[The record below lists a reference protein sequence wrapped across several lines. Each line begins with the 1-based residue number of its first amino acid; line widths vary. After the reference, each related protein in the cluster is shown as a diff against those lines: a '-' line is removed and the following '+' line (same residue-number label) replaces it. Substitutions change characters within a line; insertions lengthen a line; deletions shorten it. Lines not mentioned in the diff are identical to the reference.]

1 VSIGLIAGLTG
12 RARGCR
18 VVLGAALFAGSTAAG
33 PGGCF
38 ASSPSGGGDAGYD
51 APAYDATQ
59 PADSGLAPDGHL
71 ADASPGDSTTG
82 EAGPP
87 EGSADVV
94 SDVGAL
100 DAGDAGVPDALDS
113 AVPDAAPEAAPDAGV
128 DASDAGPLSVLATTG
143 GYDIAIDGTSVY
155 WTDGNASVWKAPIT
169 GLPTGQSP
177 TLLASLVQPKGIVV
191 ANGTVYVAHISVLSV
206 TQGYPGE
213 VVSFPTS
220 GVPDG
225 GAPTTIATMLNPSE
239 LATDG
244 TNVYVGT
251 ADSAQGLVG
260 MFPLGAAGDAGI
272 TRLAQGQ
279 NHVNGLAAAGG
290 YVYWGE
296 STSSDAIQRIFLGSD
311 AGAQIVSSD
320 PSYVATGLAIDSN
333 FVYWTDGF
341 FQENKAPLTGST
353 DGGPTVFSTPTR
365 GNCIYVDPTY
375 AYWTGTDNTIYRQ
388 ALPGDGGAPEVVA
401 MYSATVGI
409 HCMTGDSTYV
419 YWVDGSAVRR
429 FAK

>member
-1 VSIGLIAGLTG
+1 MGPSRG
-12 RARGCR
+12 RARGWR
-18 VVLGAALFAGSTAAG
+18 IVVGVAGVAGSSAAG
-33 PGGCF
+33 LSGCF
-38 ASSPSGGGDAGYD
+38 ADSSSGGGDAGYD
-51 APAYDATQ
+51 APAYDSTQ
-59 PADSGLAPDGHL
+59 PDDSGLAPDSYV
-71 ADASPGDSTTG
+71 AEASPTDSTVG
-82 EAGPP
+82 DAGPL
-87 EGSADVV
+87 EAAADVA
-94 SDVGAL
+94 SEVGAL
-100 DAGDAGVPDALDS
+100 DGSDADVGDALDS
-113 AVPDAAPEAAPDAGV
+113 AAVDAAPEAAPEAGV
-128 DASDAGPLSVLATTG
+128 DASDAGPLTVLATTG

-155 WTDGNASVWKAPIT
+155 WTDGNTSVWKAPIT
-169 GLPTGQSP
+169 GLPTGQNP
-177 TLLASLVQPKGIVV
+177 TLLATLVQPKGIVV
-191 ANGTVYVAHISVLSV
+191 ANGTVYVAHITVPSAV
-206 TQGYPGE
+206 QGYPGE

-244 TNVYVGT
+244 TSVYVGT

-260 MFPLGAAGDAGI
+260 MFPLGAGGDAGI
-272 TRLAQGQ
+272 TKLAQGQ

-290 YVYWGE
+290 YVYWGK
-296 STSSDAIQRIFLGSD
+296 STSSDAIQRVLLGSD
-311 AGAQIVSSD
+311 AGAQIVSRD
-320 PSYVATGLAIDSN
+320 PSSVAIGLAIDSN

-341 FQENKAPLTGST
+341 FQESKAPLAGSI
-353 DGGPTVFSTPTR
+353 DGGPTAFSTPTR

-388 ALPGDGGAPEVVA
+388 ALPGDGGAPEVVT
-401 MYSATVGI
+401 MYSATIGI